1 MQLIPVLD
9 LRGGRAVHARGGD
22 RSRYAPLIS
31 RAAPDAASGDA
42 VAIAA
47 AFAALGARRIY
58 VADLDAIE
66 GRAPQ
71 ESLVRECARA
81 GLDHGGAQIWLDAG
95 IARSADAARWGSVPG
110 VERII
115 VGLESV
121 AGMDVV
127 ADVVRVVRPLRV
139 AFSLDLRNG
148 APQARSTTLAR
159 EAPLALQQAAVRA
172 GASAVLLLDL
182 ARVGSGAGVDEALA
196 GRMVARAGPAELIVG
211 GGVGDLDAVRRL
223 AVLGVHGVLIGSAL
237 HDGRIDPRLLAAFAA
252 SPAPA

>member
-22 RSRYAPLIS
+22 RSRYAPLVS
-31 RAAPDAASGDA
+31 RAAPGAVPGDA
-42 VAIAA
+42 LAIAA
-47 AFAALGARRIY
+47 AFAALGARRLY

-81 GLDHGGAQIWLDAG
+81 AIDHGGAQIWLDAG
-95 IARSADAARWGSVPG
+95 IAGSADAAPWASVPG
-110 VERII
+110 VERVI
-115 VGLESV
+115 VGLESI

-127 ADVVRVVRPLRV
+127 ADVARAVQPLRV
-139 AFSLDLRNG
+139 AFSLDLRDG
-148 APQARSTTLAR
+148 APQARSDTLAR
-159 EAPLALQQAAVRA
+159 AAPLALGRAAVRA
-172 GASAVLLLDL
+172 GASAVLLLDH

-196 GRMVARAGPAELIVG
+196 GRMVASAAPAELIVG
-211 GGVGDLDAVRRL
+211 GGIQDLDAVRRL

-237 HDGRIDPRLLAAFAA
+237 HDGRIDPRSLAAFAA
-252 SPAPA
+252 SAAPA